1 MSVPKNSSNF
11 QNMYWFHIGWHSN
24 LDSFLRTDMKKRI
37 FKLALLYSCNNCSS
51 WISKIKVYVFI
62 ILVPSVERGPTVVID
77 DRRTFS
83 KFTENIH
90 DVLYTWTGSVVNQYV
105 PDVRSAIRS
114 FVGFISGVLLS
125 ILVLFNPKTWISK
138 LPTISRRRVRWRRK
152 R

>member
-1 MSVPKNSSNF
+1 MAELAWQVSRGTLNPKIVASRFKILVTYSSSSR
-11 QNMYWFHIGWHSN
+11 WCVIE
-24 LDSFLRTDMKKRI
+24 LD
-37 FKLALLYSCNNCSS
+37 
-51 WISKIKVYVFI
+51 KIYLFVL
-62 ILVPSVERGPTVVID
+62 LVPSVERGPTVVID